1 MNILSRIRFSFVL
14 CAAAIAPLFASTSDD
29 NTAYCQDSA
38 ASKLSSSLRRW
49 LPRHND
55 RTASAPQNDLRTCA
69 FIEKTDGADSV
80 LLRNDCTILA
90 DFGDI
95 VIADVPLSRVGSI
108 ASDSRIKRIEAEQGN
123 VLTLDSM
130 ALHTDAVPIYEGTG
144 LPQAYTGKDVVV
156 GLMDVGFDTSHPTFY
171 DSDMNPRVKRMW
183 DQIGSTG
190 GGNEMYVGAEYTEE
204 DFWLY
209 GRCSYDSSEQYHGT
223 HTLGIAAGNGG
234 GTKFRGMAP
243 ESDICLVS
251 NAVTSDEM
259 YIEDKNLYKYTHAT
273 DALGFKRDAG
283 GRASTNRRASPVSSR
298 SARVRGRRCM
308 TTTASII
315 VCWTT

>member
-1 MNILSRIRFSFVL
+1 M
-14 CAAAIAPLFASTSDD
+14 
-29 NTAYCQDSA
+29 
-38 ASKLSSSLRRW
+38 
-49 LPRHND
+49 PRHND
-55 RTASAPQNDLRTCA
+55 RTASVPQNDLRTCA

-95 VIADVPLSRVGSI
+95 VIADVPLSRVGNI

-123 VLTLDSM
+123 VPTLDSM

-190 GGNEMYVGAEYTEE
+190 GGNEMYVGTEYTEE

-209 GRCSYDSSEQYHGT
+209 GRSSYDSSEQ
-223 HTLGIAAGNGG
+223 
-234 GTKFRGMAP
+234 
-243 ESDICLVS
+243 
-251 NAVTSDEM
+251 
-259 YIEDKNLYKYTHAT
+259 
-273 DALGFKRDAG
+273 
-283 GRASTNRRASPVSSR
+283 
-298 SARVRGRRCM
+298 
-308 TTTASII
+308 
-315 VCWTT
+315 